1 MFCVVFTYWEML
13 RFAALQSGRE
23 RGNER
28 RLAKAQIYDET
39 TITRNMFVT
48 AGSGIIRVDA
58 MCNYLTQFPLDAKTG
73 ISHVVV
79 RVGASIILRPQ

>member
-1 MFCVVFTYWEML
+1 ML
-13 RFAALQSGRE
+13 CFAALQSGVG

-48 AGSGIIRVDA
+48 AGSGIIRADA
-58 MCNYLTQFPLDAKTG
+58 MCNYLKKIPLNAKTG